1 MAHKKG
7 NKQNSSAFPKKFDR
21 LNIRI
26 SGSGGQGVISTG
38 MLLGEAI
45 AIGDGRNV
53 SQSQS
58 YGPEARGGATRADVI
73 VSDGEIYFP
82 ECNKLDILVAF
93 TYEAY
98 EKFAVQAKPE
108 GLVIADQNA
117 VDVLVGSAKTVQFPF
132 IQTAEKDFGKPIVAN
147 IIALGFLAAYT
158 NIVSQVSLREVVT
171 EQFEGS
177 SHLALNLKAL
187 EEGFKQGAKCAKKEM
202 CSEFYKGDG
211 R

>member
-1 MAHKKG
+1 VAYKKG
-7 NKQNSSAFPKKFDR
+7 NPKNSNACLKKLGR

-82 ECNKLDILVAF
+82 ECNQLDILIVF

-98 EKFAVQAKPE
+98 EKFAVLTKEE
-108 GLVIADQNA
+108 GLVIADESA
-117 VDVLVGSAKTVQFPF
+117 VDVLVGSAKTVPVPF
-132 IQTAEKDFGKPIVAN
+132 IRIAEKDFGRPIVAN
-147 IIALGFLAAYT
+147 IIALGFLATYT
-158 NIVSQVSLREVVT
+158 KIVSQLSLQEVVT

-177 SHLALNLKAL
+177 SHLELNLKAL
-187 EEGFKQGAKCAKKEM
+187 EVGFKQGAKYAKKEI
-202 CSEFYKGDG
+202 
-211 R
+211 